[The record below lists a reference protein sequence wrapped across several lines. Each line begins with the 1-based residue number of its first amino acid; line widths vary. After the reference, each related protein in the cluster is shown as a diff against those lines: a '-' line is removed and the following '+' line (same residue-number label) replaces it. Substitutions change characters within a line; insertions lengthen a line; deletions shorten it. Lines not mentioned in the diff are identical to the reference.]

1 MLSQMVKCWT
11 LTMRRIIFFLLVVG
25 AMHAHAQDTTR
36 LSLLFVGDIMQHDS
50 QIRAAKLEKG
60 GYDYSECFELV
71 KPLIE
76 KADVAIGNL
85 ELTLAGPPYKGYPQF
100 SAPDELAVAL
110 RESGFDVLVTANNHS
125 LDRRKRGLERTIDVL
140 DSLNIPHTG
149 TFKDSVDRA
158 RLYPLVVEKK
168 GFKFSLLNYTY
179 GTNGIPVSKPNVIN
193 LIDTM
198 QVKLDLEK
206 AKAQSTDFI
215 IVFMHWGL
223 EYQDT
228 PSREQRSIAN
238 FCLKNGAQLVIG
250 SHPHVLQQFEWDKE
264 NNTVVAYSLGN
275 FVSGQQSRYRDG
287 GAMLWVEMEKT
298 TESDSTAN
306 VEIKNVAHDLAWVYR
321 NFETPKKYFI
331 LPAREFESDS
341 ILIGKTSRELLKI
354 FAEDSRKLLSS
365 KNKNVKESERLL
377 IESDYYK
384 VYLGS
389 APDTTQLDSLDV
401 LSFYKIAPIQTQDS
415 LEWISEPIYDREVA
429 EAALLDL
436 KTNSPFKE
444 AKLVWYYWGR
454 RQKALPPRKD
464 DAN

>member
-1 MLSQMVKCWT
+1 
-11 LTMRRIIFFLLVVG
+11 MRKLIFFLFVVG
-25 AMHAHAQDTTR
+25 ASQAAAQDTTR

-60 GYDYSECFELV
+60 GYDYNECFQFV

-85 ELTLAGPPYKGYPQF
+85 ELTLAGPPHKGYPQF
-100 SAPDELAVAL
+100 SAPDELAYTL
-110 RESGFDVLVTANNHS
+110 KESGFDVLVTANNHS
-125 LDRRKRGLERTIDVL
+125 LDRRKRGLERTIKVL

-149 TFKDSVDRA
+149 TFKDSLERA
-158 RLYPLVVEKK
+158 QQYPLLVEKK

-179 GTNGIPVSKPNVIN
+179 GTNGIPVTKPNVIN
-193 LIDTM
+193 LIDTT
-198 QVKLDLEK
+198 QIKVDLEK
-206 AKAQSTDFI
+206 AKTQSPDFV

-228 PSREQRSIAN
+228 PSREQRSVAN

-250 SHPHVLQQFEWDKE
+250 SHPHVLQQFEWDQE

-287 GAMLWVEMEKT
+287 GSMLWVEMEKT
-298 TESDSTAN
+298 TELDSTSN
-306 VEIKNVAHDLAWVYR
+306 VVIKNVAHDLAWVYR

-331 LPAREFESDS
+331 LPVKEFESDS
-341 ILIGKTSRELLKI
+341 ILMGKTSRELLKV

-365 KNKNVKESERLL
+365 KNKNVNESERQL

-384 VYLGS
+384 IHLGS
-389 APDTTQLDSLDV
+389 APDTIQIDSLAV
-401 LSFYKIAPIQTQDS
+401 LSFYNITPSQRNDS

-429 EAALLDL
+429 EAALSDL

-454 RQKALPPRKD
+454 RQNALPPRKD